1 MAKDINTKERIERA
15 ALTLF
20 VARGIPDTTTKEIA
34 LGAGVAEG
42 TIYRYFVGK
51 DELAYEMFVEHHIR
65 LALALEAAHRPHTAF
80 SDKVHAIVRCYC
92 TMADDD
98 WLLFSYHL
106 LAMHLLLPRVAD
118 DKPNPV
124 GVVCDVVRDGMARG
138 DIPARDAELM
148 AAAALGVILQPA
160 IHKIYGRL
168 DYQLSAFIDLFAA
181 AIWRL
186 LTTP

>member
-1 MAKDINTKERIERA
+1 MVRDITTKERIERA

-42 TIYRYFVGK
+42 TIYRYFTGK
-51 DELAYEMFVEHHIR
+51 DELAYEMFVEHHMR
-65 LALALEAAHRPHTAF
+65 LALALEAAHRPHQVF
-80 SDKVHAIVRCYC
+80 VDKLRAIVRCYC

-106 LAMHLLLPRVAD
+106 LAMHLMLPRVPD

-124 GVVCDVVRDGMARG
+124 GVVCDVVRDAMARG

-160 IHKIYGRL
+160 IHKVYGRL
-168 DYQLSAFIDLFAA
+168 EGRFADYIELFSA
-181 AIWRL
+181 AILRL